1 MSVFTEKNEAR
12 KEGRSTTP
20 REVWKEARTLRKS
33 VGGAFGRQSKQF
45 WQSASRGTAG
55 EAKNGGVGDAVKE

>member
-1 MSVFTEKNEAR
+1 MSAFTEKNLAR

-20 REVWKEARTLRKS
+20 REVWKEARSLRKS

-45 WQSASRGTAG
+45 WQSASRGTHG
-55 EAKNGGVGDAVKE
+55 EGRNGGIGDSVKE